1 MKSMYLL
8 AIQLITLLFGSAV
21 FSQNVDSTQIQ
32 LDKKVA
38 KAITNEKGEVVFV
51 FYDGRE
57 AQVFYGPS
65 GSFTGQVKLQQLENS
80 CEYDFKP
87 ANCEVE
93 GFYQNFKFQ
102 MQWTKH
108 SDPQKIGRVVERVY
122 SSEIER
128 FEEDL
133 LISNL
138 TYHKTFDDKPN
149 DYPKYKISCDQT
161 QWIEKAQTSAKSALF
176 SSVTSEF
183 MLENSETG
191 VNENQTFAEIYNAR
205 FDAVS
210 LNSYILSTYQYSR
223 SIVSSGDPFLSNQ
236 VVHFVYPEKNKACHI
251 AFAANISDLA
261 MKANELEEK
270 SKEIINKKILK
281 NVGNFSNNEF
291 NFLIE
296 ELLRKEKDNAAGGGY
311 Q

>member
-1 MKSMYLL
+1 MKSMHLL
-8 AIQLITLLFGSAV
+8 VIQLITLLLGSAV
-21 FSQNVDSTQIQ
+21 FSQSVDSTQVQ

-38 KAITNEKGEVVFV
+38 QAITNEKGEVVFV

-65 GSFTGQVKLQQLENS
+65 GSFTAKVKLQQLENS
-80 CEYDFKP
+80 CEYDLKP

-93 GFYQNFKFQ
+93 GFYQNFKIQ

-108 SDPQKIGRVVERVY
+108 SDPQKIGRVVERVN
-122 SSEIER
+122 SGEPER
-128 FEEDL
+128 LENDL
-133 LISNL
+133 LVTSL
-138 TYHKTFDDKPN
+138 TYQKTFDDKPK

-161 QWIEKAQTSAKSALF
+161 QWIEKARTSAKSALF
-176 SSVTSEF
+176 SAVTSEF
-183 MLENSETG
+183 MLENSETN
-191 VNENQTFAEIYNAR
+191 VNENQTFAEIYSAR

-236 VVHFVYPEKNKACHI
+236 VVHFVYPEKNKACHV

-261 MKANELEEK
+261 MKANELEDK
-270 SKEIINKKILK
+270 SKDIINKKILK
-281 NVGNFSNNEF
+281 NVGSFSNNELG
-291 NFLIE
+291 FLIE
-296 ELLRKEKDNAAGGGY
+296 DLLRKEKDSAAGGGY